1 MWYGCSKQNKDA
13 APLTV
18 TMPPAAF
25 FVYERSSKIIRKV
38 ELKMKKYIPLDNA
51 DGFLRLHY
59 QEENKYN
66 TNVTL

>member
-1 MWYGCSKQNKDA
+1 M
-13 APLTV
+13 T
-18 TMPPAAF
+18 
-25 FVYERSSKIIRKV
+25 
-38 ELKMKKYIPLDNA
+38 KYIPLDNA